1 MAQYAGVSMKE
12 AFDLPCDMFLLYYK
26 NWTVER
32 LMRTEEGRKYLSDI
46 ERYKQTKMDK
56 AGLKQLKGQLT

>member
-1 MAQYAGVSMKE
+1 
-12 AFDLPCDMFLLYYK
+12 MFLLYYK